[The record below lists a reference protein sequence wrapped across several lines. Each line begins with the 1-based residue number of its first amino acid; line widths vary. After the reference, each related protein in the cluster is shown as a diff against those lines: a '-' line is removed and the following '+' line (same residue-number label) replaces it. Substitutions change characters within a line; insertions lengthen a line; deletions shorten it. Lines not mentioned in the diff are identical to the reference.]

1 METSKYIQS
10 YMQRD
15 FEYGVNDCVLFI
27 SRFWEP
33 KSGVIFSTIKS
44 AIDIDEQN
52 WPQSF
57 EELEAV
63 AKKYGYMN
71 VAAMHMRL
79 MKQIG
84 FKPYKEKKNG
94 DVLIDRKTHTL
105 GLYWKG
111 MGAFLAD
118 TGVTLVKTDIQYGW
132 RI

>member
-33 KSGVIFSTIKS
+33 KSGAIFSTIKS

-84 FKPYKEKKNG
+84 FKPHKEKQNG

-118 TGVTLVKTDIQYGW
+118 TGVTLVKTNIQYGW

>member
-1 METSKYIQS
+1 MDT
-10 YMQRD
+10 R

-33 KSGVIFSTIKS
+33 KSGKIFKVIKNRIGVDDTS
-44 AIDIDEQN
+44 

-57 EELEAV
+57 EELQKV
-63 AKKYGYMN
+63 ADTHGYKN

-79 MKQIG
+79 MREIG
-84 FKPYKEKKNG
+84 FKPHPDKQNG
-94 DVLIDRKTHTL
+94 DVLVDRKTHTL

-111 MGAFLAD
+111 MGAFLSD
-118 TGVTLVKTDIQYGW
+118 DGVLLIRTKIKYGW

>member
-33 KSGVIFSTIKS
+33 KSGAIFSTIKS